1 MKKTDIQYLGCV
13 LLEDALAVIA
23 NFFTENGIT
32 CIGEFQPSM
41 HFTLSYYGL
50 TPDADRSNIPV
61 ADLGKTVELQLDS
74 FGCYTNDGIIQ
85 NMGFRI
91 AEDCLQSIPIGNGT
105 LADIFT
111 LRVPHITVAIN
122 PEKDSR
128 NRVIAKAINT
138 ANCDF
143 SKLETPLTV
152 KATLAAFRFNNV
164 AYTVED

>member
-1 MKKTDIQYLGCV
+1 MKRKKVQYIGCV
-13 LLEDALAVIA
+13 LTGDALATIT

-32 CIGEFQPSM
+32 CIGEVQQNM

-50 TPDADRSNIPV
+50 KPDADRSNIPV
-61 ADLGKTVELQLDS
+61 SELGKTVELQLDS
-74 FGCYTNDGIIQ
+74 FGCYTVDGVVQ

-91 AEDCLQSIPIGNGT
+91 SEDSLRNIPIGNGT

-122 PEKDSR
+122 PAKDAK

-143 SKLETPLTV
+143 SKLKTPLTV
-152 KATLAAFRFNNV
+152 KAKLAAFRFNDV
-164 AYTVED
+164 AYAVEN